1 MARVMPAATGTAPGA
16 GPGGKR
22 ALRILDRGSR
32 QLVLLLATAIA
43 LVPVYVMITG
53 AFKTQAEFLAS
64 PWSLPASWS
73 FRNFGVAVS
82 NGFGR
87 WLLNSLIV
95 TSISVAA
102 TMALAASAA
111 WGYSRWRF
119 AGKQAVLSLCI
130 ALMVIP
136 PVVLLVPLFQLGAY
150 LHQISTFQVVIVIYT
165 GLMLPFSIYL
175 LASFFSQIPES
186 LVEAAIVDGA
196 SSWTVF
202 RRVVLP
208 LSGPP
213 LITLGVVNL
222 LWAWNELLIALVFLQ
237 SDTKKTLMVGISEFQ
252 SKFNLNIPV
261 TMAGLS
267 IAVLPLVAAYIFGQ
281 RYFIRGLTA
290 GALRE

>member
-1 MARVMPAATGTAPGA
+1 M
-16 GPGGKR
+16 
-22 ALRILDRGSR
+22 
-32 QLVLLLATAIA
+32 LLAATAIT
-43 LVPVYVMITG
+43 LVPVYVMVTG
-53 AFKTQAEFLAS
+53 SFKTQREFLAS

-73 FRNFGVAVS
+73 FSNFGVAVS

-87 WLLNSLIV
+87 WLLNSFIV
-95 TSISVAA
+95 TSIAVAA
-102 TMALAASAA
+102 TMALAAFAA
-111 WGYSRWRF
+111 WGYARWRF
-119 AGKQAVLSLCI
+119 AGKHAALSLCI

-136 PVVLLVPLFQLGAY
+136 PVVLLVPLFQLGAD

-165 GLMLPFSIYL
+165 GLMLPFSIYM
-175 LASFFSQIPES
+175 LASFFSHIPEG
-186 LVEAAIVDGA
+186 LIEAAIVDGA
-196 SSWTVF
+196 STWTVF

-237 SDTKKTLMVGISEFQ
+237 NDTKKTLMVGISEFQ
-252 SKFNLNIPV
+252 SKFSLNIPV

-267 IAVLPLVAAYIFGQ
+267 LAVLPLVAFYIFGQ
-281 RYFIRGLTA
+281 RYFISGLTA

>member
-1 MARVMPAATGTAPGA
+1 MAQAMAAPRRGRTGVRV
-16 GPGGKR
+16 
-22 ALRILDRGSR
+22 LDRGLR
-32 QLVLLLATAIA
+32 QIVLLLATAIA
-43 LVPVYVMITG
+43 LVPVYVMVTG
-53 AFKTQAEFLAS
+53 AFKTQSEFLAS

-73 FRNFGVAVS
+73 FSNFGVAVG

-87 WLLNSLIV
+87 WLLNSVIV
-95 TSISVAA
+95 TSIAVVM
-102 TMALAASAA
+102 TTALAALAA
-111 WGYSRWRF
+111 WGYTRWRF
-119 AGKQAVLSLCI
+119 AGKHAVLSLCI

-136 PVVLLVPLFQLGAY
+136 PVVLLVPLFQLGAD

-175 LASFFSQIPES
+175 LASFFSQIPEG

-196 SSWTVF
+196 STWTVF
-202 RRVVLP
+202 RKVVLP

-267 IAVLPLVAAYIFGQ
+267 LAVLPLVAVYIFGQ
-281 RYFIRGLTA
+281 RYFITGLTA

>member
-1 MARVMPAATGTAPGA
+1 M
-16 GPGGKR
+16 
-22 ALRILDRGSR
+22 LI
-32 QLVLLLATAIA
+32 ATAIA
-43 LVPVYVMITG
+43 LFPVYVMITG

-165 GLMLPFSIYL
+165 G
-175 LASFFSQIPES
+175 
-186 LVEAAIVDGA
+186 
-196 SSWTVF
+196 
-202 RRVVLP
+202 
-208 LSGPP
+208 
-213 LITLGVVNL
+213 
-222 LWAWNELLIALVFLQ
+222 
-237 SDTKKTLMVGISEFQ
+237 
-252 SKFNLNIPV
+252 
-261 TMAGLS
+261 
-267 IAVLPLVAAYIFGQ
+267 
-281 RYFIRGLTA
+281 
-290 GALRE
+290 

>member
-1 MARVMPAATGTAPGA
+1 MRRSSPRRQRRCCSPRWSRCSRPGWAFAPWCSGA
-16 GPGGKR
+16 GPGH
-22 ALRILDRGSR
+22 RIQNEACGSR
-32 QLVLLLATAIA
+32 R
-43 LVPVYVMITG
+43 
-53 AFKTQAEFLAS
+53 
-64 PWSLPASWS
+64 PASTA
-73 FRNFGVAVS
+73 G
-82 NGFGR
+82 GPHGPDDGR
-87 WLLNSLIV
+87 PGRRLLNSLIV

-102 TMALAASAA
+102 TMVLAASAA

-119 AGKQAVLSLCI
+119 SGKQAGLSLCI
-130 ALMVIP
+130 APMVIP
-136 PVVLLVPLFQLGAY
+136 PVVLLVPLFQPGAY

>member
-1 MARVMPAATGTAPGA
+1 
-16 GPGGKR
+16 
-22 ALRILDRGSR
+22 
-32 QLVLLLATAIA
+32 
-43 LVPVYVMITG
+43 
-53 AFKTQAEFLAS
+53 
-64 PWSLPASWS
+64 
-73 FRNFGVAVS
+73 
-82 NGFGR
+82 
-87 WLLNSLIV
+87 
-95 TSISVAA
+95 
-102 TMALAASAA
+102 
-111 WGYSRWRF
+111 
-119 AGKQAVLSLCI
+119 
-130 ALMVIP
+130 
-136 PVVLLVPLFQLGAY
+136 
-150 LHQISTFQVVIVIYT
+150 
-165 GLMLPFSIYL
+165 
-175 LASFFSQIPES
+175 
-186 LVEAAIVDGA
+186 VEAAIVDGA

>member
-1 MARVMPAATGTAPGA
+1 M
-16 GPGGKR
+16 
-22 ALRILDRGSR
+22 
-32 QLVLLLATAIA
+32 
-43 LVPVYVMITG
+43 
-53 AFKTQAEFLAS
+53 
-64 PWSLPASWS
+64 
-73 FRNFGVAVS
+73 
-82 NGFGR
+82 
-87 WLLNSLIV
+87 
-95 TSISVAA
+95 
-102 TMALAASAA
+102 
-111 WGYSRWRF
+111 
-119 AGKQAVLSLCI
+119 
-130 ALMVIP
+130 
-136 PVVLLVPLFQLGAY
+136 
-150 LHQISTFQVVIVIYT
+150 
-165 GLMLPFSIYL
+165 
-175 LASFFSQIPES
+175 
-186 LVEAAIVDGA
+186 DGA